1 MPNDWRIIAQRIPEA
16 VLIDVQAYSA
26 ELDAVDAAVRGSV
39 GAHGERQTLSPFG
52 WGDPVVRDSVVVG
65 VERRPI
71 APVKSSDP
79 GRAAVA
85 VLQRLYLARKAMS
98 TPGFTTDDHGELY
111 VLLAMADRLLARKL
125 TLSPESGRDLTILV
139 NAPPLPAAH
148 KRAYEYLTA
157 ILKRLESSF
166 VPPVPPL
173 MREPLKE
180 LLGTLSTPFVQH
192 PWKGQRAGKAK
203 VPKRYES
210 ACRRIERLL
219 AEAQ

>member
-1 MPNDWRIIAQRIPEA
+1 
-16 VLIDVQAYSA
+16 VQEYSA
-26 ELDAVDAAVRGSV
+26 GLDAVDAAVRGSV
-39 GAHGERQTLSPFG
+39 DAHGERQSLSPFG
-52 WGDPVVRDSVVVG
+52 WGDPVVKDSVVVG

-79 GRAAVA
+79 GRTAVA
-85 VLQRLYLARKAMS
+85 VLQRLYLARKAMF
-98 TPGFTTDDHGELY
+98 TPGFPTDDHGEFY

-125 TLSPESGRDLTILV
+125 TLIPESGRALIALA
-139 NAPPLPAAH
+139 NAPPLIAAH
-148 KRAYEYLTA
+148 QRSYEFLTA
-157 ILKRLESSF
+157 ILKQLESSF

-192 PWKGQRAGKAK
+192 PWKGKRAGKPK
-203 VPKRYES
+203 VPKRYEN

-219 AEAQ
+219 GDGA